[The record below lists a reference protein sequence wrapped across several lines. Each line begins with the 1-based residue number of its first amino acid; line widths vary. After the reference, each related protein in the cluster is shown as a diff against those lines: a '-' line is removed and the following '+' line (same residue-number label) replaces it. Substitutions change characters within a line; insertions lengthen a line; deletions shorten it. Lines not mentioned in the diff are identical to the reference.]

1 MKPGSAKGEILTN
14 IRNAL
19 SKSMPSPY
27 PSIDPEHSFYRT
39 SNELPELEFAHNFTE
54 NGGEFIYC
62 LNEAE
67 LIDSIHRLAESKDWQ
82 HLFVWEKALQ
92 DLFIQKQFK
101 KCRIGR
107 SLDKADAGVT
117 GCEALI
123 ARTGSVLLSSR
134 QMEGRGLSIYPPAHV
149 VIATVSQVVND
160 IDDGL
165 LLIKERYGENPP
177 SLITLV
183 SGPSQTADIEKTL
196 VKGAHGPR
204 ELYVFLIDTKAL

>member
-19 SKSMPSPY
+19 SKSMPAPY
-27 PSIDPEHSFYRT
+27 PAIDAGHNFYRT
-39 SNELPELEFAHNFTE
+39 TDEIPEVQFAHNFTE
-54 NGGEFIYC
+54 NGGEFIFC
-62 LNEAE
+62 LNAAE
-67 LIDSIHRLAESKDWQ
+67 LIESIHRLAESKDWH
-82 HLFVWEKALQ
+82 HLFVWEKKLQ
-92 DLFIQKQFK
+92 DLFIQQQFK

-123 ARTGSVLLSSR
+123 ARTGSILLSSS

-149 VIATVSQVVND
+149 VIATVNQIVND
-160 IDDGL
+160 VDDGL
-165 LLIKERYGENPP
+165 ALIKDRYDDHPP

-204 ELYVFLIDTKAL
+204 ELYVFLIDKKSL